1 MNRQRRELVKALGA
15 ASALGL
21 GGVAPGARA
30 AEPPLETRRVRIVK
44 FPSVCQAP
52 VYVAEKLLRAE
63 GFEEVSYVDSV
74 PIGGAIQI
82 AQAIADGRADFVVH
96 FAAPLV
102 MAIDRGAE
110 ITVLGGVHPG
120 CFELF
125 TTPAIRSVKDLKGKS
140 VAVYGP
146 ESVQHVFLA
155 SIATSVGLDPNRDIN
170 WLFHPAPK
178 AKQMLADGTIDA
190 YLGFPPDPQDLRARK
205 VGRMLLSSTLDRP
218 WSQYFCCMAT
228 AGTAWAR
235 KHPVAAKSVYR
246 AILKAADLCAADP
259 DLGARAFLASGY
271 PANADLAQQAV
282 REMPYRRWQ
291 DYNPE
296 ETLRFYALRLREA
309 GMVKGTPQRIIE
321 RGADWRIVDE
331 LKRELKA

>member
-190 YLGFPPDPQDLRARK
+190 YLGFPPDPQDRRARK
-205 VGRMLLSSTLDRP
+205 VGRMLLSSMLDRP
-218 WSQYFCCMAT
+218 WSQYFCCMVAVNK
-228 AGTAWAR
+228 GWQR
-235 KHPVAAKSVYR
+235 KHPIATKRVMR
-246 AILKAADLCAADP
+246 AILKGGDICTSDP
-259 DLGARAFLASGY
+259 DAGVRAFMAKGFSPQLDHAR
-271 PANADLAQQAV
+271 QALQ
-282 REMPYRRWQ
+282 ELPYHRWR
-291 DYNPE
+291 DYSPE
-296 ETLRFYALRLREA
+296 DTLRFYALQLREA
-309 GMVKGTPQRIIE
+309 GMIRSTPQKIIE
-321 RGADWRIVDE
+321 RGTDWRILEE